1 MWTKRNSLICPRQ
14 TINAEKIL
22 RKCKNRDLSDTMVDI
37 IHNCRGHL
45 NSNLNLF
52 NVSFGIPVFPNYAVR
67 VSDMPTPFRVRIQYF
82 YLFYFGLVIFEG
94 VLRKWIRL
102 APFDL
107 FYFFRDVI
115 SFLYLVWILFSKAQ
129 HSRIPQLFYLVVF
142 LITSIAFVQVLNG
155 QIELNV
161 AIFGLR
167 NMFAP
172 FVIAFIS
179 ISTNTRDILRDSIIR
194 LCIAS
199 IYVEAPL
206 ALFQALS
213 PRDSFINFTTWGQAS
228 SMVTSGDQV
237 RPIGTFTSTLG
248 FSYYLVLCTAVLFLT
263 SFSHKYRSTK
273 VQRNYP
279 YMVAIAVAISGS
291 RTVLFAVIL
300 IALLS
305 VLTSRKLF
313 NSKIRFR
320 FSAISIAT
328 FIFAYFA
335 DSILSVIDAFIFRL
349 RYQTEGGGGTL
360 KRISEAIF
368 GYTIDFQ
375 FIGEGIGKYHQS
387 GIALGS
393 ANFWIENEIPRWIM
407 ELGLLGFF
415 LVILRQIWAFRL
427 LILASNTR
435 SGYFHENRAL
445 IFALFPLLLFSGI
458 TTQPSVQG
466 IASCLIPFAFRMRNL
481 E

>member
-1 MWTKRNSLICPRQ
+1 
-14 TINAEKIL
+14 
-22 RKCKNRDLSDTMVDI
+22 
-37 IHNCRGHL
+37 
-45 NSNLNLF
+45 
-52 NVSFGIPVFPNYAVR
+52 
-67 VSDMPTPFRVRIQYF
+67 MPTAFIVRMKYF
-82 YLFYFGLVIFEG
+82 YFFYIGLVIFEG

-115 SFLYLVWILFSKAQ
+115 SFLCLVWIFFSKANK
-129 HSRIPQLFYLVVF
+129 SRIPQLFYLVVF
-142 LITSIAFVQVLNG
+142 LITSIAFVQVLIG
-155 QIELNV
+155 QIELSV

-172 FVIAFIS
+172 FVIAYIA
-179 ISTNTRDILRDSIIR
+179 ISTNTRNILRDSLIR
-194 LCIAS
+194 LCILS

-248 FSYYLVLCTAVLFLT
+248 FSYYLILCIAVLFLT
-263 SFSHKYRSTK
+263 NFSHQYRSTK
-273 VQRNYP
+273 MQRNYP
-279 YMVAIAVAISGS
+279 FAVVTAAAISGS
-291 RTVLFAVIL
+291 RTVLFAAIM
-300 IALLS
+300 IALFS
-305 VLTSRKLF
+305 VMTSRNSF
-313 NSKIRFR
+313 YSKIKFR
-320 FSAISIAT
+320 FSAVSIAIL
-328 FIFAYFA
+328 IFAYFA
-335 DSILSVIDAFIFRL
+335 DSILSVIDAFLFRL

-360 KRISEAIF
+360 NRIAEAIF
-368 GYTIDFQ
+368 GYTTDFQ

-393 ANFWIENEIPRWIM
+393 ANFWVENEVPRWIM
-407 ELGLLGFF
+407 ELGLLGFV
-415 LVILRQIWAFRL
+415 LVIVRQIWAVRL
-427 LILASNTR
+427 LTLAFNSN
-435 SGYFHENRAL
+435 SGSFHENRAL